1 MYIVLHNQKEF
12 WPIESQNR
20 SSIIFFLVLAEPGAG
35 KANVDI
41 KLWGLLRRCC
51 SVVGE
56 GIRRVARS
64 PKYKD

>member
-1 MYIVLHNQKEF
+1 MPKAQPSVNCVPKYVQHYILSRLN
-12 WPIESQNR
+12 S
-20 SSIIFFLVLAEPGAG
+20 AEPGAG
-35 KANVDI
+35 KANVVI

-56 GIRRVARS
+56 GIRRGGGS